1 MLEDFVLDA
10 GEEGLGEYL
19 IDDNVLPR
27 ASSPILAGEDVYAA
41 LAEEA
46 WGKVRGGIGDAG
58 LEVWRADFL
67 LALCWT

>member
-27 ASSPILAGEDVYAA
+27 SSSPILPSEDVYVA

-46 WGKVRGGIGDAG
+46 RGKVGGRIGDGG

-67 LALCWT
+67 ALCWT